1 MKQQK
6 ICIIGNGLAGLISA
20 AVLSK
25 EDIKIDL
32 IFPKAKSIKIDHRTT
47 AISESN
53 YSFLKKELNF
63 KNLKYV
69 WSSKKIN
76 LFETILYSSVY
87 GAATSEDKYPS
98 VYSVIAS
105 IASVVQLC
113 SIATSAREVVKSSEP
128 MMSTTKRLQF
138 VNKGSSVIVTI

>member
-1 MKQQK
+1 M
-6 ICIIGNGLAGLISA
+6 SR
-20 AVLSK
+20 
-25 EDIKIDL
+25 DIKIDL

-76 LFETILYSSVY
+76 LFYH
-87 GAATSEDKYPS
+87 D
-98 VYSVIAS
+98 
-105 IASVVQLC
+105 
-113 SIATSAREVVKSSEP
+113 
-128 MMSTTKRLQF
+128 
-138 VNKGSSVIVTI
+138 